1 MKLYSVAVFCIV
13 LVFAFANLQ
22 NDVAMPYSGPTTAE
36 ELGKILFQ
44 DSILSEDYS
53 ISCASC
59 HKPQFAFSDTVAL
72 SPGVR
77 GQKGTRNTPT
87 AMNVLSRPF
96 LFWDGRAT
104 SLEEQA
110 LIPIEN
116 PMEMNLPADSAV
128 ARLKRNSFYVE
139 AFNRIYGAAPS
150 KALLSDALAAFER
163 TLETGSDHDRFM
175 NGDSTAISAAAMRGL
190 EIFNIKGKCFE
201 CHFGPD
207 LTGDEFRSIGL
218 FDNVNDKDKGRYD
231 ISKDSVDFGK
241 FKVPSLR
248 NVAVTGPYMHD
259 GRFAT
264 LEAVVDHYSRGIQ
277 AHPHLDANLKMLNG
291 QPMRMNFSSDEKDAL
306 VAFLRTLTD
315 YTFVTDQKY
324 SDPFAN

>member
-1 MKLYSVAVFCIV
+1 MKLYSVSFFCFAIII
-13 LVFAFANLQ
+13 AFANLQ
-22 NDVAMPYSGPTTAE
+22 KQEVLSYNGPSTAE
-36 ELGKILFQ
+36 ELGKVLFH

-96 LFWDGRAT
+96 LFWDGRAA

-116 PMEMNLPADSAV
+116 PLEMNLPADSAV
-128 ARLKRNSFYVE
+128 ARLARNRFYIE
-139 AFNRIYGAAPS
+139 AFNRVYGEAPS
-150 KALLSDALAAFER
+150 KALLADALAAFER

-175 NGDSTAISAAAMRGL
+175 NGDSTAISAAAQRGL
-190 EIFNIKGKCFE
+190 EIFNVKGKCFE

-218 FDNVNDKDKGRYD
+218 FDNISDKDKGRFD
-231 ISKDSVDFGK
+231 FSKDSADIGK

-248 NVAVTGPYMHD
+248 NIAVTGPYMHD
-259 GRFAT
+259 GSFKTLREVIEYYNEPQKLRPHGLNRDTLLAAPLGLSKT
-264 LEAVVDHYSRGIQ
+264 EMDDLEAFLNSLTAPQFKH
-277 AHPHLDANLKMLNG
+277 HLELK
-291 QPMRMNFSSDEKDAL
+291 RKD
-306 VAFLRTLTD
+306 
-315 YTFVTDQKY
+315 
-324 SDPFAN
+324 

>member
-1 MKLYSVAVFCIV
+1 MKLYSVAVFCIA
-13 LVFAFANLQ
+13 LVFAFGNLQ
-22 NDVAMPYSGPTTAE
+22 KESPMLYSGPTTAE

-77 GQKGTRNTPT
+77 GLKGTRNTPS

-96 LFWDGRAT
+96 LFWDGRAA

-116 PMEMNLPADSAV
+116 PLEMNLPVDSAV
-128 ARLKRNSFYVE
+128 ARLARNPFYLQ
-139 AFNRIYGAAPS
+139 AFNRIYGAAPT
-150 KALLSDALAAFER
+150 KALLADALAAFER

-175 NGDSTAISAAAMRGL
+175 NGDSTAISTAAMRGL
-190 EIFNIKGKCFE
+190 DIFNIKGKCFE

-231 ISKDSVDFGK
+231 ISMDSVDFGK

-259 GRFAT
+259 GSFKTLREVIAYYNEPQKLRPHGLNRDT
-264 LEAVVDHYSRGIQ
+264 LLAVPLGLSESEMDDLEAFLNSLTAPQ
-277 AHPHLDANLKMLNG
+277 FKHLRAE
-291 QPMRMNFSSDEKDAL
+291 R
-306 VAFLRTLTD
+306 
-315 YTFVTDQKY
+315 
-324 SDPFAN
+324 

>member
-1 MKLYSVAVFCIV
+1 MKLYSVAFFCIAIV
-13 LVFAFANLQ
+13 IAFANLQ
-22 NDVAMPYSGPTTAE
+22 NQHDIPYSGPTTAE
-36 ELGKILFQ
+36 ELGKILFN

-96 LFWDGRAT
+96 FFWDGRAT

-116 PMEMNLPADSAV
+116 PLEMNLPADSAV
-128 ARLKRNSFYVE
+128 ARLARNPFYIE
-139 AFNRIYGAAPS
+139 AFNRIYGAVPS
-150 KALLSDALAAFER
+150 KALLADALAAFER

-175 NGDSTAISAAAMRGL
+175 NGDSSAISAAAMRGL
-190 EIFNIKGKCFE
+190 EIFNVKGKCFE

-218 FDNVNDKDKGRYD
+218 FDNIKDKDKGRYD
-231 ISKDSVDFGK
+231 ISKDSLDNGK

-259 GRFAT
+259 GSFKTLREVIEYYNEPQKLRPHGLNRDTLLAAPLGLSEMEMDD
-264 LEAVVDHYSRGIQ
+264 LEAFLKALTAPQ
-277 AHPHLDANLKMLNG
+277 FKHLVKKTED
-291 QPMRMNFSSDEKDAL
+291 
-306 VAFLRTLTD
+306 
-315 YTFVTDQKY
+315 
-324 SDPFAN
+324 

>member
-1 MKLYSVAVFCIV
+1 MKLYSVAIICLAFVFG
-13 LVFAFANLQ
+13 FASLQ
-22 NDVAMPYSGPTTAE
+22 NQTATAYKGPITAE
-36 ELGKILFQ
+36 ELGNILFN
-44 DSILSEDYS
+44 DTILSEDYS

-96 LFWDGRAT
+96 LFWDGRAA

-110 LIPIEN
+110 LMPIEN
-116 PMEMNLPADSAV
+116 PLEMNLPADSAV
-128 ARLKRNSFYVE
+128 ARLKRNTFYVE

-150 KALLSDALAAFER
+150 KALLADALASFER
-163 TLETGSDHDRFM
+163 TLETSSEHDRFM

-190 EIFNIKGKCFE
+190 EIFNVKGKCFE

-218 FDNVNDKDKGRYD
+218 FDNINDKDKGRYD

-241 FKVPSLR
+241 FQVASLR

-259 GRFAT
+259 GSFKTLREVIEYYNEPQKLRPHGLNRDTLLAAPLGLNET
-264 LEAVVDHYSRGIQ
+264 EMDDLEAFLKSLTAPQ
-277 AHPHLDANLKMLNG
+277 FKHLIKKTED
-291 QPMRMNFSSDEKDAL
+291 
-306 VAFLRTLTD
+306 
-315 YTFVTDQKY
+315 
-324 SDPFAN
+324 